1 MRRTPIGFEAMDLM
15 LDVVVEP
22 DLSWR
27 WKDREEFDEIVRR
40 GLFDD
45 ALAERVMAEA
55 RRVIDDIDN
64 ADPPFDEPWPAW
76 RPDPGWVRPAL
87 HDGWDVVQG

>member
-1 MRRTPIGFEAMDLM
+1 M

-27 WKDREEFDEIVRR
+27 WKDREEFDEIVQR

-55 RRVIDDIDN
+55 RRVIADIEH
-64 ADPPFDEPWPAW
+64 AQSPFDEPWPSW
-76 RPDPGWVRPAL
+76 RPDPGWGRPAL
-87 HDGWDVVQG
+87 HDEWDVVHR